1 MSKSVLAL
9 GIVINALADEERLAK
24 GESAHVTYRQTQ
36 LPKPARDLLDENSQI
51 IFWHVPSDGDGSE
64 IVST

>member
-1 MSKSVLAL
+1 MSKSALAL

-36 LPKPARDLLDENSQI
+36 LPKPTRDLLDENSQI
-51 IFWHVPSDGDGSE
+51 LFWHAPSDSNGSE
-64 IVST
+64 TIST